1 MEDKNY
7 SKGIFYILLFASII
21 LATVILKITSSFF
34 IPLTLA
40 LMLSF
45 VFYPFVKNLTKF
57 HIPWIVGIILVV
69 ILAAAAFFIIGNL
82 LVASCRTV
90 LNAYPKYEA
99 RFTTVYSLIAETFH
113 IPFDENS
120 SLIINL
126 WNSLGVR
133 TFVQNFALAASGYMF
148 STAKVIL
155 VIALFIVFFLIE
167 IRGMKEKVK
176 TAFPE
181 EHLNRKIM
189 FIITKTIAEVTRY
202 ISIKFLISFFTG
214 LLVFLFC
221 FMIGLDFAIIW
232 GFLAFILNF
241 IPTFGSILSW
251 TLTTGFAVLQF
262 YPSFGKILYV
272 GIAVL
277 AVNFILGNIIEPRWE
292 GSDLGISPFLILV
305 SLSLWGWLWGFIGM
319 ILAVPILVIIK
330 IICENIQFLNPIG
343 VLLGNK
349 TNFNNRKRNFSVF
362 SRKN

>member
-7 SKGIFYILLFASII
+7 SKGIFYILLFAAII

-57 HIPWIVGIILVV
+57 RIPWIVGIILVV

-99 RFTTVYSLIAETFH
+99 RFTTVYSLIAEAFH

-181 EHLNRKIM
+181 ERLNRKIM

-221 FMIGLDFAIIW
+221 FIVELDFAIIW

-251 TLTTGFAVLQF
+251 VLTTGFAVLQF

-330 IICENIQFLNPIG
+330 IICENIQILNPIG

-349 TNFNNRKRNFSVF
+349 TNFNNRKRKFSLF
-362 SRKN
+362 NRKN